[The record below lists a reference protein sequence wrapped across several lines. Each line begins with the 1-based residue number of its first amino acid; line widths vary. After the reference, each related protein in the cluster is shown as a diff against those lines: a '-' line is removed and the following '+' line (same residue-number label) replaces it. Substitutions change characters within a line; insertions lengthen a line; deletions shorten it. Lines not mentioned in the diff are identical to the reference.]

1 MTATEWRLTIK
12 DNVVTNLEQIT
23 NAADKASGKMVDLQN
38 NVDKVGEGVKKS
50 SFAANIFKDA
60 LGTAFG
66 HGMVDAAKKA
76 YAFFA
81 DSVKDFD
88 AQDQALGQ
96 LRATWKSTGGSVGL
110 SIKEIT
116 DQAEALQKTT
126 LFPDEVTEN
135 AQALLMTFRNVRG
148 EVFKSAMP
156 AIMDLATKT
165 KSDLGSTAGMIGKVL
180 QEPEKGAELLRK
192 SYRLFSEEQVAAIG
206 KMVEG
211 GKVQEAQMKI
221 LTALNGKFGGS
232 AEAAAQSGTGFLT
245 QLKNDFG
252 DVKEVIGEMIVG
264 IIKGAQPALQSITSG
279 IRVFVEWIK
288 EHQEGIGEIFK
299 ALAVGLTAVG
309 AAFLLT
315 KAYAA
320 AYAIQQF
327 LSIGLTSLQ
336 MYATF
341 GLVVAW
347 NKLKVAMKAN
357 AFGLI
362 LTGIGLAVAA
372 VKYFW
377 DTSENFRGFLYGL
390 WASIKTIFTNIGTFF
405 KTLFEPIIK
414 GVQLLMEGDWW
425 GAAKQFAKGLINI
438 ATPAGAVNAIKN
450 GKYESVSESYNNA
463 YKDGLHDFYVEKA
476 LEKSEKEKK
485 EDGSAYASLF
495 PESDETKLSE
505 SSKDIKS
512 GLSDVSG
519 GGKSVRNIN
528 VTIQRFTD
536 KININSTTVREGA
549 NEIVG
554 ILEDALIR
562 ALSGAES
569 AMATNG
575 GNQ

>member
-23 NAADKASGKMVDLQN
+23 NAADKASGKMVDLQK
-38 NVDKVGEGVKKS
+38 NVDKVGEGAKKS
-50 SFAANIFKDA
+50 SFAAKIFKDA

-66 HGMVDAAKKA
+66 YGISEAAKKTFE
-76 YAFFA
+76 FFT

-96 LRATWKSTGGSVGL
+96 MKATWKSTGGAVGL
-110 SIKEIT
+110 SIKEMT
-116 DQAEALQKTT
+116 EQAEQLQKTT

-135 AQALLMTFRNVRG
+135 AQALLMTFKNVRG
-148 EVFKSAMP
+148 EVFKNAIP
-156 AIMDLATKT
+156 AIQDMATKT

-180 QEPEKGAELLRK
+180 EEPAKGAALLRK
-192 SYRLFSEEQVAAIG
+192 SYRVFSEEQVGAIE
-206 KMVEG
+206 KMVAG

-221 LTALNGKFGGS
+221 LTALNTKFGGS
-232 AEAAAQSGTGFLT
+232 AVAAAQSGTGFLT

-264 IIKGAQPALQSITSG
+264 IIKGAQPALQSITAG
-279 IRVFVEWIK
+279 IGAFVGWIK
-288 EHQEGIGEIFK
+288 ANQEGIKTFFT
-299 ALAVGLTAVG
+299 ALGTAILAAA
-309 AAFLLT
+309 AAFAVMRVGSALLRADIIIT
-315 KAYAA
+315 KGVIAVATLVTEGWSAA
-320 AYAIQQF
+320 TNLLKTAWRD
-327 LSIGLTSLQ
+327 TP
-336 MYATF
+336 F
-341 GLVVAW
+341 GLVA
-347 NKLKVAMKAN
+347 AAI
-357 AFGLI
+357 GLI
-362 LTGIGLAVAA
+362 VFALKEA
-372 VKYFW
+372 W

-390 WASIKTIFTNIGTFF
+390 WASVKTIFTNIGTFF

-438 ATPAGAVNAIKN
+438 ATPAGAINAIKN

-476 LEKSEKEKK
+476 QEGVEKK
-485 EDGSAYASLF
+485 KKENDGSAYAALF
-495 PESDETKLSE
+495 PPPDDKKPEEDKKLQ
-505 SSKDIKS
+505 S
-512 GLSDVSG
+512 GLADVSG
-519 GGKSVRNIN
+519 GGKSVRNIKVIIEKQIGE
-528 VTIQRFTD
+528 VTI
-536 KININSTTVREGA
+536 NSSTVREGV